1 MGKWQTTGYSKFIL
15 KPHFHE
21 AAFKIKIPCIES
33 SVFFFFF
40 TSVRMQKSRIIQV
53 QAIA

>member
-1 MGKWQTTGYSKFIL
+1 MGKWQITDYSKFIL

-33 SVFFFFF
+33 SVFDFFFLHQ
-40 TSVRMQKSRIIQV
+40 SGYKNLE
-53 QAIA
+53 